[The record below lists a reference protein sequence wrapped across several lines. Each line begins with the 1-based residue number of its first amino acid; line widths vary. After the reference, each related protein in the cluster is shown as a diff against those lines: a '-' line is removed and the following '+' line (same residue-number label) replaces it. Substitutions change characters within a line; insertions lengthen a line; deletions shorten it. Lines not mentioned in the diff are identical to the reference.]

1 MKKTCLLSLFVF
13 FLFFTFTTTKTYAAG
28 VQFSGQDL
36 SECSSQ
42 KTVTKTIKGKEISL
56 RDISFIPPDDNI
68 CTNLCRYFDI
78 PAQNRKIQKPLG
90 TSTITID
97 DATLF
102 TESTCKDEQGNT
114 DEDRLLDEV
123 NNPKLEDCITA
134 ESYYICKGLGAT
146 RGFPKNPKTNQ
157 AFIDESVPYVSVRFI
172 NLSNPSKNA
181 KYFYCLKSKPEDCG
195 EDDWEE
201 ATPRDGTVI
210 LSKLCGDGEKTLKE
224 DCTET
229 KQFTSGDW
237 FHAGKTYHVYLS
249 QGKDSKS
256 VNPNDVKADAVFYVT
271 HFYPE
276 VVEPKAKKDA
286 TLNTDTAKNGY
297 TLPVSLKGR
306 NIKSGKDSNIYND
319 YWLQVEGLDND
330 YKSAPSCLVV
340 SANANPE
347 NGTGEIDM
355 FLEKESKDADGYV
368 FGTLAEG
375 KYILKIKDG
384 RDLRQK
390 GEAFTCEP
398 NDFTYYFIPFTIA
411 PGNKEGS
418 IGTAIKDPY
427 GKELGIAI
435 PWSQPRAL
443 CDKEDIDQTTGY
455 CKKIPTALGIKISTE
470 PQFFVR
476 DIFTI
481 VLSIGGVAAILF
493 FIRAGY
499 AVMTSA
505 GNKEK
510 VGQAREQITAAI
522 TGLIFI
528 ILSIAILEFIG
539 VNILRIPGLQ

>member
-1 MKKTCLLSLFVF
+1 MKKTFLLLPVF
-13 FLFFTFTTTKTYAAG
+13 FLFLIFTTATTYATG

-42 KTVTKTIKGKEISL
+42 KLVTKTIKGKEVPL
-56 RDISFIPPDDNI
+56 KDISFVPPDDNI

-97 DATLF
+97 DSTLF
-102 TESTCKDEQGNT
+102 TESTCANEEGKT
-114 DEDRLLDEV
+114 DEDRFLDEV
-123 NNPKLEDCITA
+123 NNPNLSDCITT

-146 RGFPKNPKTNQ
+146 RGLPKNPKTNQ
-157 AFIDESVPYVSVRFI
+157 AFIDESVPYISVRFI
-172 NLSNPSKNA
+172 NLSNPTKNA
-181 KYFYCLKSKPEDCG
+181 KYFYCLKSKPQDCG
-195 EDDWEE
+195 EDDWQE
-201 ATPRDGTVI
+201 AQPRDGIVI

-229 KQFTSGDW
+229 NQFTSGDW

-256 VNPNDVKADAVFYVT
+256 VSPDDVKADAVFYVT

-276 VVEPKAKKDA
+276 IIKPKAE
-286 TLNTDTAKNGY
+286 TVTNLNTNSTKNGF
-297 TLPVSLKGR
+297 TLPIILKGR

-330 YKSAPSCLVV
+330 YKSAPRCLVV
-340 SANANPE
+340 NANPKPE
-347 NGTGEIDM
+347 DGTGEIDM
-355 FLEKESKDADGYV
+355 FLSSESKDADGYV
-368 FGTLAEG
+368 FGTLTEG
-375 KYILKIKDG
+375 KYLLKIKDG
-384 RDLRQK
+384 RDLRK
-390 GEAFTCEP
+390 NGNTFTCEQ
-398 NDFTYYFIPFTIA
+398 NDFTYYFIPLTIA
-411 PGNKEGS
+411 SGGETGT

-427 GKELGIAI
+427 GKELGVAI

-443 CDKEDIDQTTGY
+443 CDKQDIDQTTGY

-481 VLSIGGVAAILF
+481 VLSIGGVAALLF

-499 AVMTSA
+499 TIMTSA

-539 VNILRIPGLQ
+539 INILRIPGFQ